1 MGFEGRRDYAAVGS
15 AVNLGSRLCDEAADG
30 QILIG
35 QRAYAEVEDI
45 IDAERVPDFDLK
57 GFSAPVPAWSVL
69 GLKS

>member
-1 MGFEGRRDYAAVGS
+1 VGS

-45 IDAERVPDFDLK
+45 IDAERVPDLDLK